1 MTSIKLTAMA
11 LLLATYNLAV
21 GQGVTVGSDSGA
33 PGGTAVV
40 PLGYVQQNDLRNFQI
55 EIAYDESVL
64 TPQTT
69 TDATFGEL
77 VDGCPVD
84 LSGVNWDPS
93 QTRCID
99 TTTPGTI
106 AVTVSSGP
114 GSGSPALDP
123 LDPFG
128 SITFDIASG
137 AAVGSVIPL
146 AVTVNSAAQTGDT
159 ANDPSLL
166 SATDGSVTLEI
177 VGSAGFASNPSAPTT
192 VDLGAAEVDANSNN
206 SPFNIRVSEV
216 GDQTLDVTAID
227 FSGPNAGDFSSTTS
241 PFMIVDGGDPVDV
254 DVSCVPSGRGARTA
268 TLELTNNSSNQPNP
282 QYTLE
287 CDGLAPMVS
296 VDPTSQT
303 LGVATVNG
311 SSDTDTFTVTN
322 DNSDG
327 FSSSTNVTITQ
338 GAVSGPAGTPP
349 TISVAPLSFTLDPGA
364 NPNAEQVVTTTCESD
379 ASTTPGTYT
388 SSASVSYTAPG
399 GAMIMPTNVS
409 IECVV
414 SLESPGY
421 TSDPAAG
428 TTIDFMQV
436 AFGGSATETIAIGN
450 EGSSGTGEQ
459 AELDVTGAVLSDT
472 NNYSI
477 DPASPSFTLPPGAT
491 NGTESIDV
499 SCTPS
504 GVGDVPAATLTI
516 QTNDGDQEYN
526 LACEGDGDFLT
537 SNPSGGLNLG
547 TVPPGTTTNEGTISF
562 TNNRISGDIT
572 VNNCSFAGDTEV
584 ITSTAGEAD
593 FGFTLQPGESEKRA
607 FQCTPPDISPF
618 ALNVSCDVTGGD
630 NATLDFTVSCA
641 GRPLVVPTMSRWGL
655 VVMSLMLLLFGGFA
669 SRRMMA

>member
-11 LLLATYNLAV
+11 LLLAMGNLAV
-21 GQGVTVGSDSGA
+21 GQGVTVGTDSGA

-40 PLGYVQQNDLRNFQI
+40 PLGYVQENNLRNFQI
-55 EIAYDESVL
+55 VIDYDETVL

-114 GSGSPALDP
+114 GSGSPALES

-128 SITFDIASG
+128 SITFDIDSG
-137 AAVGSVIPL
+137 ATVGTVIPL
-146 AVTVNSAAQTGDT
+146 TVTANSATQTGDT

-166 SATDGSVTLEI
+166 STTDGSVTLAI
-177 VGSAGFASNPSAPTT
+177 VGSAGFASTPSAPATI
-192 VDLGAAEVDANSNN
+192 DLGSGEIGVTSSN
-206 SPFNIRVSEV
+206 SPFNISVSEI
-216 GDQTLDVTAID
+216 GDQTLDVSAID
-227 FSGPNAGDFSSTTS
+227 FSGPNAGDFSSSAS
-241 PFMIVDGGDPVDV
+241 PFMITDGGDPVNV
-254 DVSCVPSGRGARTA
+254 DVSCTPSGRGARTA

-282 QYTLE
+282 QYSLE
-287 CDGLAPMVS
+287 CAGLAPQVS
-296 VDPTSQT
+296 VAPTTQN

-327 FSSSTNVTITQ
+327 FSSSTDVTITQ

-388 SSASVSYTAPG
+388 SSATVSYTAPG

-421 TSDPAAG
+421 TSAPAAG

-436 AFGGSATETIAIGN
+436 PAGNSATETIAIGN
-450 EGSSGTGEQ
+450 EDSSGTGEQ
-459 AELDVTGAVLSDT
+459 AELEVTGAVLTDT
-472 NNYSI
+472 TNYSI
-477 DPASPSFTLPPGAT
+477 DPASPSFTLDPGAN

-499 SCTPS
+499 TCTPS
-504 GVGDVPAATLTI
+504 GVGTIPPATLTV
-516 QTNDGDQEYN
+516 QTNDGDQVYD
-526 LACEGDGDFLT
+526 LACTGTGEALSF
-537 SNPSGGLNLG
+537 SPSPLNLG
-547 TVPPGTTTNEGTISF
+547 SVPPGTATNEGEITF
-562 TNNRISGDIT
+562 TNNQISGDIT
-572 VNNCSFAGDTEV
+572 VDNCTFTGDTEV
-584 ITSTAGEAD
+584 IIGNPDEAN
-593 FGFTLQPGESEKRA
+593 FGFTLVPGASEVRA
-607 FQCTPPDISPF
+607 FQCTPPEVGSFSLD
-618 ALNVSCDVTGGD
+618 VSC
-630 NATLDFTVSCA
+630 TLPVRGEVAGLNFTVACA
-641 GRPLVVPTMSRWGL
+641 GRPLVIPTMSRWGL
-655 VVMSLMLLLFGGFA
+655 VVMSLVLLMVAGVAG
-669 SRRMMA
+669 RRMLA